1 MAFLLDSSGS
11 INNAGKDNYQI
22 MKDFIIGIVKSFTI
36 GENDT
41 AVAVATF
48 SSRSKFNIRFDF
60 TQYFTTPEIVT
71 AIENI
76 PYDNGQSTYTGNAL
90 DRLKRDLL
98 PLARPNVPHL
108 LIVLSDGKA
117 YDDVKSP
124 AQELREMGVHIIA
137 VGIGDADHDQLEDI
151 ASDPDSENVFTA
163 TFDSVIRLTGSI
175 LEDVCKG
182 E

>member
-11 INNAGKDNYQI
+11 RSNAGEANYQI
-22 MKDFIIGIVKSFTI
+22 MKDFIKRIVESFTI

-48 SSRSKFNIRFDF
+48 SSLSKFNVRFNF

-76 PYDNGQSTYTGNAL
+76 PYDNGLSTYTGKAL
-90 DRLKRDLL
+90 ERLKRELL
-98 PLARPNVPHL
+98 PSARPNVPHL
-108 LIVLSDGKA
+108 LIVLSDSEA
-117 YDDVKSP
+117 HDDVKSP
-124 AQELREMGVHIIA
+124 AQELRKMDVHIIA
-137 VGIGDADHDQLEDI
+137 VGIGDADRDQLKDI
-151 ASDPDSENVFTA
+151 ASDPDSENVFTS
-163 TFDSVIRLTGSI
+163 TFDSVLTVTDSI
-175 LEDVCKG
+175 LENVCKG